1 VPVKTKSRSSRRTT
15 SYRPRQTG
23 VRRRAARREAHFT
36 ARVQN
41 SQQFWLRIGAAAA
54 IAVAVF
60 LLASYIID
68 GAEYVVTLFGLA
80 VVLLLAAFAFDLAL
94 IIRRPEVD
102 DRLLRRWLGLHMCV
116 VFALGLASLWA
127 PDWTFGDVY
136 FEDVTA
142 GGDAGQVL
150 TGNIFGVTVWIA
162 LALTAVGLLWPR
174 GAQLVGTGA
183 LALGRQL
190 LNLDLHV
197 SIWRGIQSFFA
208 GLMPKAE
215 EENEKLLDQPYM
227 PQFDEDWLDSEAEE
241 KPPPAVEPPLE
252 DEEIVVTGE
261 AEDEE
266 EDVNA
271 YQRPLPMG
279 RPAGRGWEL
288 PPLDLL
294 TEAAEVEL
302 RPVDNESRAQLIVET
317 LGSFGVDARV
327 ASINQ
332 GPTVTQF
339 GVEPGWE
346 TKTRTV
352 AVRDDKGR
360 QVYDRDGRP
369 QMRSEVVSRTR
380 VRVNRITSLAND
392 LALALAAPTIRIEA
406 PVPGKPVI
414 GIEVPNTTTSLV
426 AIRSVIDSTAFH
438 KANARSKLAIAL
450 GKGVSGEPVAA
461 DLARMPHLLIAGATG
476 SGKSVCI
483 NSIIAGFL
491 LHNTPEDLRLV
502 LIDPKRVEL
511 ANFGNIPH
519 LAFSK
524 IITDTE
530 EVVGTLQAIIHE
542 MDSRYRRFA
551 SVGVRNIEAY
561 NKSPHAT
568 HPLPYWVV
576 VIDELADLMMAAPY
590 EVERQIC
597 RLAQLAR
604 ATGIHLILA
613 TQRPSVDVVTG
624 LIKANFPTRIA
635 FAVSSQ
641 VDSRTIIDGA
651 GAEKLLGRGDMLFMP
666 TDASKPKR
674 LQGSF
679 VSDQELERIVV
690 WWTNDRFRHL
700 VPDKMDHL
708 LEEAQD
714 EVQSEHDAGDD
725 EDPLYEAARELAGQH
740 SRVSTSL
747 LQRRLHIGYP
757 RAARLIDML
766 EENGVVAASESGQ
779 SREVLA
785 DSWEAEE
792 DRFE

>member
-1 VPVKTKSRSSRRTT
+1 
-15 SYRPRQTG
+15 
-23 VRRRAARREAHFT
+23 
-36 ARVQN
+36 
-41 SQQFWLRIGAAAA
+41 LAAA
-54 IAVAVF
+54 VALTAAAF
-60 LLASYIID
+60 LLATYIVDAVEAVI
-68 GAEYVVTLFGLA
+68 GFFGLA
-80 VVLLLAAFAFDLAL
+80 VLLVLVALVADVRLAIRHPEFDDRMLRWWSGTHLVLLFA
-94 IIRRPEVD
+94 I
-102 DRLLRRWLGLHMCV
+102 GC
-116 VFALGLASLWA
+116 ASFWK
-127 PDWTFGDVY
+127 PDWHVGDVY
-136 FEDVTA
+136 FAEVSA
-142 GGDAGQVL
+142 GGDLGRSL
-150 TGNIFGVTVWIA
+150 TGSTFGVAAWLLAA
-162 LALTAVGLLWPR
+162 LGAAALLWPA
-174 GAQLVGTGA
+174 GAQRAGLVT
-183 LALGRQL
+183 LALGKQFA
-190 LNLDLHV
+190 DLELHH
-197 SIWRGIQSFFA
+197 SIWRAIQSFVA
-208 GLMPKAE
+208 GFLPRSE
-215 EENEKLLDQPYM
+215 EESDKLLDKPYVA
-227 PQFDEDWLDSEAEE
+227 QYDEDWLET
-241 KPPPAVEPPLE
+241 E
-252 DEEIVVTGE
+252 DEEPASSHTPAAVEEEEDGIVVT
-261 AEDEE
+261 AEPDEDLE
-266 EDVNA
+266 A
-271 YQRPLPMG
+271 YQRELPMG
-279 RPAGRGWEL
+279 RPAGHGWEL

-294 TEAAEVEL
+294 AEAAEVEI
-302 RPVDNESRAQLIVET
+302 RPVDNEARSQLIVET
-317 LGSFGVDARV
+317 LASFGVDARV

-352 AVRDDKGR
+352 AVRDDRGR

-369 QMRSEVVSRTR
+369 QTRTETISRTR

-406 PVPGKPVI
+406 PVPGKPII

-426 AIRSVIDSTAFH
+426 AIRSVVESTAFQ
-438 KANARSKLAIAL
+438 KANLRSRLAIAL

-461 DLARMPHLLIAGATG
+461 DLGKMPHLLIAGATG

-483 NSIIAGFL
+483 NSIIACFL
-491 LHNTPEDLRLV
+491 LHNTPEELRLV
-502 LIDPKRVEL
+502 LVDPKRVEL
-511 ANFGNIPH
+511 ANFAQIPH

-551 SVGVRNIEAY
+551 SVGVRNIEGY
-561 NKSPHAT
+561 NKSPSAT
-568 HPLPYWVV
+568 HPLPQWVV

-604 ATGIHLILA
+604 ATGIHLIIA

-679 VSDQELERIVV
+679 VSDRELDAIVT
-690 WWTNDRFRHL
+690 WWTSDRFRHL
-700 VPDKMDHL
+700 VPDKLDHL
-708 LEEAQD
+708 LEEAH
-714 EVQSEHDAGDD
+714 EEAGDD
-725 EDPLYEAARELAGQH
+725 RGSADDDPLYEAARELAGQH
-740 SRVSTSL
+740 SRVSTSM

-757 RAARLIDML
+757 RAARLIDLL
-766 EENGVVAASESGQ
+766 EENGVVSAAEGSQ
-779 SREVLA
+779 SREVLGG
-785 DSWEAEE
+785 SWEDDE

>member
-1 VPVKTKSRSSRRTT
+1 MAPQIIDAV
-15 SYRPRQTG
+15 
-23 VRRRAARREAHFT
+23 EA
-36 ARVQN
+36 
-41 SQQFWLRIGAAAA
+41 IGRLFGF
-54 IAVAVF
+54 AVF
-60 LLASYIID
+60 LLLA
-68 GAEYVVTLFGLA
+68 AVVATVRLA
-80 VVLLLAAFAFDLAL
+80 VV
-94 IIRRPEVD
+94 RPEVD
-102 DRLLRRWLGLHMCV
+102 QHLLRRWSAAYLLLL
-116 VFALGLASLWA
+116 FAFGLASFWK
-127 PDWTFGDVY
+127 PDWNFGDVSVR
-136 FEDVTA
+136 DVTA
-142 GGDAGQVL
+142 GGDLGRSL
-150 TGNIFGVTVWIA
+150 TGSPLGVAAW
-162 LALTAVGLLWPR
+162 LAVGLVGAGLIWPQ
-174 GAQLVGTGA
+174 GARLAGRGA
-183 LALGRQL
+183 LAFGKQL
-190 LNLDLHV
+190 ASLELHL
-197 SIWRGIQSFFA
+197 SIWRGIQSF
-208 GLMPKAE
+208 LTSLVPRSE
-215 EENEKLLDQPYM
+215 EGGDKLLDKPYVA
-227 PQFDEDWLDSEAEE
+227 QYDEDWLESETEE
-241 KPPPAVEPPLE
+241 PTAGTASPVEE
-252 DEEIVVTGE
+252 EEQEIVVTSE
-261 AEDEE
+261 ADDDLE
-266 EDVNA
+266 A

-279 RPAGRGWEL
+279 RPAGHGWEL

-294 TEAAEVEL
+294 AEAAEVEV
-302 RPVDNESRAQLIVET
+302 RPIDNEARSQLIVET

-406 PVPGKPVI
+406 PVPGKPII

-426 AIRSVIDSTAFH
+426 SIRSVIESTAFQ
-438 KANARSKLAIAL
+438 KANLRSKLAIAL

-461 DLARMPHLLIAGATG
+461 DLGKMPHLLIAGATG

-483 NSIIAGFL
+483 NSIIACFL
-491 LHNTPEDLRLV
+491 LQNTPEELRLV

-511 ANFGNIPH
+511 ANFASIPH

-551 SVGVRNIEAY
+551 SVGVRNIEGY
-561 NKSPHAT
+561 NKSPRAT
-568 HPLPYWVV
+568 HMLPQWVV

-604 ATGIHLILA
+604 ATGIHLIIA

-679 VSDQELERIVV
+679 VSDQELDRIVV

-700 VPDKMDHL
+700 APDKLDHL
-708 LEEAQD
+708 LEE
-714 EVQSEHDAGDD
+714 VQVEAEEDRAASE
-725 EDPLYEAARELAGQH
+725 EDPLYESARELAGQH

-747 LQRRLHIGYP
+747 LQRRLHVGYP

-766 EENGVVAASESGQ
+766 EESGIVAAAEGGQ
-779 SREVLA
+779 SREVLG
-785 DSWEAEE
+785 DSGE
-792 DRFE
+792 DDEGRFE